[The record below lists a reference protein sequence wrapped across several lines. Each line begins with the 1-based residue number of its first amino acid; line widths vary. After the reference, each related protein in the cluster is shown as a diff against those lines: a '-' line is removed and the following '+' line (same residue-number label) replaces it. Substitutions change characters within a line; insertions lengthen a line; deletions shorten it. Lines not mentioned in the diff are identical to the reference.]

1 MMAEDIKDKIV
12 ELDKQVRKK
21 LGEIQKIAV
30 DSTKEL
36 SERYKEVDEL
46 RQEISDLILEKEG
59 E

>member
-1 MMAEDIKDKIV
+1 MAEDIKDKIV

>member
-1 MMAEDIKDKIV
+1 MVEDIKDKIV

-46 RQEISDLILEKEG
+46 RQEISDLILGKEG

>member
-1 MMAEDIKDKIV
+1 MAEDIKDKIV

-46 RQEISDLILEKEG
+46 HQEISDLILGKEG

>member
-1 MMAEDIKDKIV
+1 MAEDIKDKIV

-21 LGEIQKIAV
+21 LGDIQKIAV

-46 RQEISDLILEKEG
+46 RQEISDLILGKEG

>member
-1 MMAEDIKDKIV
+1 MAEDIKDKIV

-46 RQEISDLILEKEG
+46 RQEISDLILGKEG